1 VPAAEAETTLVLPA
15 RVDAAAAAALF
26 PVWAARS
33 ATLAAIDFS
42 AVTSIDSAGVALV
55 RALAAQ
61 ARAGRG
67 TPPRLLATPPRY
79 AQLCL
84 AHRVEP
90 GDTSA

>member
-1 VPAAEAETTLVLPA
+1 MSVAEPDATLVLPA
-15 RVDAAAAAALF
+15 RVDAGAAAALHR
-26 PVWAARS
+26 VWAPRV
-33 ATLAAIDFS
+33 ATLAAIDFA
-42 AVTSIDSAGVALV
+42 AVTDLDSAGVALV

-61 ARAGRG
+61 ARARRG
-67 TPPRLLATPPRY
+67 APPRLLAPPPRY